1 MRAKRHPGMFDPTR
15 ADKHLGDVQTLPAR
29 GPLPDVIVNLV
40 GKRLGGI
47 LRKQRPRQ
55 RFP

>member
-1 MRAKRHPGMFDPTR
+1 MRGKRHPGMFDPTR